1 MIRPGL
7 PPTPASRGCSPRPP
21 GRSPPAEP
29 RPCHRA
35 AHQAL
40 HVAIRGEHARNLSG
54 FPTAPYRAHP
64 SRPTVPRF
72 DPLPEAKPPASGRTM
87 LHRVDHHH
95 SFRAIGSQRSPA
107 SPHSERSDLPRLS
120 RWSRPRVEGDRKLQ
134 PTHTP
139 RTRSAHTHKTAKVV
153 GIFFRVCFYAS
164 PAYKTRPRKSGK
176 IFFWG

>member
-64 SRPTVPRF
+64 SRATNP
-72 DPLPEAKPPASGRTM
+72 PPASTRYRKPSPQPAGGRCCT
-87 LHRVDHHH
+87 
-95 SFRAIGSQRSPA
+95 GSTTTTA
-107 SPHSERSDLPRLS
+107 SEQSDRNDRPRRLTRSDLTFRDCRGGAAPG
-120 RWSRPRVEGDRKLQ
+120 VEGDRKLQ
-134 PTHTP
+134 GLQGVP
-139 RTRSAHTHKTAKVV
+139 RPLAHYYNTAKVRTSRRCPFLV
-153 GIFFRVCFYAS
+153 NLRDAS
-164 PAYKTRPRKSGK
+164 GRS
-176 IFFWG
+176 